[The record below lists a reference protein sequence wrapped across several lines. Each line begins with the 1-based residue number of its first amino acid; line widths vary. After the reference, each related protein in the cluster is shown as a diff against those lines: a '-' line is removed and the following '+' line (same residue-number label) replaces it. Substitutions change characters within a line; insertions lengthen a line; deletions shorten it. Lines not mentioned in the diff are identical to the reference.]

1 MPRNAGEN
9 SRDALLAVGTD
20 LMRRSGYTAT
30 SVEEICTA
38 AGVTKGAFFHHFS
51 SKEAL
56 AKECLSK
63 WQEQMAALHRNAP
76 YQAIEDPVA
85 KVLAAI
91 DFMATLFAGA
101 DVPKSCLAGTTVQ
114 EVSESNPVLRE
125 AAEECLATGERYFQS
140 LLDAAC
146 QSAACRARGVKLDT
160 ASLAELWMGTVQGSL
175 LLAKASQDPTVIGRN
190 LAHFKNYVRTL
201 LEQAGVAEPAAPSIA

>member
-1 MPRNAGEN
+1 MARNAWEN
-9 SRDALLAVGTD
+9 ARDALLNVGTD

-30 SVEEICTA
+30 SVEGICTA
-38 AGVTKGAFFHHFS
+38 AGVTKGAFFHHFP

-56 AKECLSK
+56 AKECLGK
-63 WQEQMAALHRNAP
+63 WQEQMAALHRAAP

-91 DFMATLFAGA
+91 DFMAEMFARA
-101 DVPKSCLAGTTVQ
+101 DVRKSCLAGTTVQ

-125 AAEECLATGERYFQS
+125 AAEECLAKGERYFQS
-140 LLDAAC
+140 LLDDAC
-146 QSAACRARGVKLDT
+146 QSGACRARQVKLDT

-175 LLAKASQDPTVIGRN
+175 LLAKASQDSAVIGRN
-190 LAHFKNYVRTL
+190 LNHFKAYLAKL
-201 LEQAGVAEPAAPSIA
+201 LS

>member
-1 MPRNAGEN
+1 MARNAGEN
-9 SRDALLAVGTD
+9 AREALLAVGTD

-38 AGVTKGAFFHHFS
+38 AGVTKGAFFHHFP

-56 AKECLSK
+56 AKECLGK
-63 WQEQMAALHRNAP
+63 WQEKMAALHRAAP

-91 DFMATLFAGA
+91 DFMATMFAGA
-101 DVPKSCLAGTTVQ
+101 DVHKSCLAGTTVQ

-125 AAEECLATGERYFQS
+125 AAEECLAKGERYFQS
-140 LLDAAC
+140 LLT
-146 QSAACRARGVKLDT
+146 AACRARGVKLDT
-160 ASLAELWMGTVQGSL
+160 ASLAELWMSTFQGSL
-175 LLAKASQDPTVIGRN
+175 LLAKSSQDPAVIGRN
-190 LAHFKNYVRTL
+190 LHHFKAYLAQL
-201 LEQAGVAEPAAPSIA
+201 LSQGS